1 MENCIFCRIIERR
14 TPGRILYEEESV
26 VAIADANPQ
35 APVHIL
41 VLPRKHL
48 ASLKDA
54 SREDE
59 QLLGRLLAVAA
70 RLAREKGLEPGGYRT
85 VINTGTGVGQSIFH
99 LHLHVLGGRIFR
111 WPPG

>member
-14 TPGRILYEEESV
+14 APGKILYEEEGV
-26 VAIADANPQ
+26 VAIADAHPQ

-48 ASLKDA
+48 TSLKEA
-54 SREDE
+54 GPEDE
-59 QLLGRLLAVAA
+59 PLLGRPLAVAA
-70 RLAREKGLEPGGYRT
+70 RVARERGLEASGYRAI
-85 VINTGTGVGQSIFH
+85 VNTGPGAGQSVFH
-99 LHLHVLGGRIFR
+99 LHVHVLGGRVMH